1 MVTAPGPGGTGRVLG
16 LIVNPFAGLGGTVA
30 LKGSDGAEIVARAL
44 AAGAQPLAGLRAARA
59 MEAFRRDGGGAVLT
73 GPAALGAEAAP
84 GAEVLP
90 LTPAGDATDTSR
102 IVAAMQGRVDLIL
115 FAGGD
120 GTARDVAAAN
130 TGGTPILGIPAG
142 VKMHSGVFARTS
154 ERAGQVAAAFL
165 SGPADRTEA
174 AEIMD
179 IDEDARRQGRLSAHL
194 FGMAQT
200 PAGPSAHQGPKSP
213 GLSGLAEVDAAL
225 AEYVRRMDS
234 ETLYLIGPGSTMAA
248 LKDRL
253 GGGTLLGV
261 DAALGGEIV
270 ARDVT
275 EAGLL
280 ELLDRDGPARIV
292 LTVIGGQG
300 FLLGRGNQQFSPR
313 VIAAVGPDAVD
324 VICAASK
331 LAALNPQELAVDTG
345 DAALDAAL
353 SGFRQIITG
362 PGRQQ
367 VVRVAA

>member
-1 MVTAPGPGGTGRVLG
+1 MGKVLG

-30 LKGSDGAEIVARAL
+30 LKGSDGSEIVAQAL
-44 AAGAQPLAGLRAARA
+44 AAGAKPLAGTRAARA
-59 MEAFRRDGGGAVLT
+59 MAAFRRDSGGAVLT
-73 GPAALGAEAAP
+73 GPGALGAEAAP
-84 GAEVLP
+84 EADVLA
-90 LTPAGDATDTSR
+90 LTPSGDASDTTR
-102 IVAAMQGRVDLIL
+102 LVAAMRGRVDLIL

-130 TGGTPILGIPAG
+130 VTGIPILGIPAG
-142 VKMHSGVFARTS
+142 VKMHSGVFARTP

-165 SGPADRTEA
+165 STATERTEA

-179 IDEDARRQGRLSAHL
+179 IDEGARRQGRLSAHL

-200 PAGPSAHQGPKSP
+200 PAGPAAHQGPKSP
-213 GLSGLAEVDAAL
+213 GLSGVAEVDAAL
-225 AEYVRRMDS
+225 ADYVRRMDPA
-234 ETLYLIGPGSTMAA
+234 TLYLIGPGSTMAA

-270 ARDVT
+270 ARDLT

-280 ELLDRDGPARIV
+280 ELLDRDRPARIV

-313 VIAAVGPDAVD
+313 VIDTVGPDAID

-331 LAALNPQELAVDTG
+331 LAALTPQELAVDTG

-353 SGFRQIITG
+353 TGFRPIITG